1 MSDHIDPRE
10 KRSRYQP
17 RFAGD
22 IFVHMANAQDPP
34 LLRKLA
40 STVEWKNPPSARVRA
55 EVST

>member
-1 MSDHIDPRE
+1 MSDHVDPRQE
-10 KRSRYQP
+10 RSRYQP

-22 IFVHMANAQDPP
+22 IFVHMRDSKDPP

-40 STVEWKNPPSARVRA
+40 STVAWKTPPSARVRA